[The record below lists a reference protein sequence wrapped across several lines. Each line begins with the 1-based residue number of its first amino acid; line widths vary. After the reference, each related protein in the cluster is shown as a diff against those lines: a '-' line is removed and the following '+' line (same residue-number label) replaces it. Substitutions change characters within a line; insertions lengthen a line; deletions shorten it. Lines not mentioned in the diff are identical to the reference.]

1 MTGPQDPAT
10 AGGDRLRAGHAD
22 REQTIEA
29 LKNAFMQGRLTGEE
43 LAARTGQVLAAR
55 TYAELDAVTADLPGA
70 SRLDGRSA
78 SRLDG
83 PGASRLDGRSASRL
97 DGPGASRLD
106 GPSALAQADMPGPAD
121 VTRRWPLARASVKS
135 GGFLVIAAAV
145 AQSAN
150 IIANGDYGAATGSYQ
165 AWVRVLNAL
174 ALALV
179 ITALV
184 ILGRGVAASVRR
196 RRSRKHR
203 PPRPELSGHALAA
216 APHDGQGRDAV
227 PPSHRTDPTR
237 TDPTRTDQART
248 DQARADQARADLAR
262 ADLRTRI
269 PGLAAG

>member
-43 LAARTGQVLAAR
+43 LGARTGQVLAAR

-70 SRLDGRSA
+70 SRLDGRSV
-78 SRLDG
+78 
-83 PGASRLDGRSASRL
+83 SRL

-121 VTRRWPLARASVKS
+121 VARRWPLARASVKS

-145 AQSAN
+145 AQSAS

-184 ILGRGVAASVRR
+184 ILGRGVAASVKR

-237 TDPTRTDQART
+237 ADQARADQARA
-248 DQARADQARADLAR
+248 DQARADQARADLQ
-262 ADLRTRI
+262 TRI